1 MWGIIFEIEN
11 AFLKIWMKTG
21 SSNYEP
27 EKLIIVKLNMLRDVH
42 INKEDKYKKSDI
54 GKVINMI
61 FENSN

>member
-1 MWGIIFEIEN
+1 
-11 AFLKIWMKTG
+11 MKTG